1 MTRPTITA
9 DMLEADPPTAAPA
22 KKTTMDAMYME
33 RRSKQYVTFRERERT
48 AKTDN
53 V

>member
-1 MTRPTITA
+1 MTRPPITA

-22 KKTTMDAMYME
+22 RKITMDAIYME
-33 RRSKQYVTFRERERT
+33 RRSKQYVTFRDSERT
-48 AKTDN
+48 AETDN